1 MAISNPFKHS
11 LIILSLLFLS
21 VLSIYILKIP
31 TSANALSDSPVQ
43 HKEDQSNDNTLNQQP
58 NQEISSK
65 VLVYYFYT
73 THRCYSCRMIEQYTK
88 GAVDKFFKEE
98 LKSGL
103 LEFKP
108 LNLDEKGNKHFV
120 KDYQLYTKS
129 VIVSLLRDGKEV
141 SYKNLERVWQY
152 LKDEKKFFNYIKE
165 ETEKVL
171 KEAK

>member
-1 MAISNPFKHS
+1 
-11 LIILSLLFLS
+11 
-21 VLSIYILKIP
+21 
-31 TSANALSDSPVQ
+31 
-43 HKEDQSNDNTLNQQP
+43 
-58 NQEISSK
+58 
-65 VLVYYFYT
+65 
-73 THRCYSCRMIEQYTK
+73 MIEQYTK

-120 KDYQLYTKS
+120 KDYKLYTKS
-129 VIVSLLRDGKEV
+129 VIVSLLKDGKEV
-141 SYKNLERVWQY
+141 SYKNLEKVWQY
-152 LKDEKKFFNYIKE
+152 LRDEKKFFNYIKE